1 MVSPRGRQPAP
12 SGFRLSPGLVFLAIA
27 LVLSVVYVIYA
38 VTVRDTSQIPLL
50 ASGAVVL
57 GIAFGALAL
66 YCLSAV
72 WRAGVD
78 GRGGRAIALGFV
90 GGVAAMIAAGC
101 VAGAIV
107 LFLLASST

>member
-1 MVSPRGRQPAP
+1 MVADNTDQ
-12 SGFRLSPGLVFLAIA
+12 FRVVGLAA
-27 LVLSVVYVIYA
+27 EG
-38 VTVRDTSQIPLL
+38 SQIPLL

-57 GIAFGALAL
+57 GIAFAALAL

-78 GRGGRAIALGFV
+78 GRGGTAIVLGLV
-90 GGVAAMIAAGC
+90 GGVAAIIAAGC

-107 LFLLASST
+107 LFMLAGSS